1 MYIIIVMIINSIFLL
16 ANKVRIPKTYPNAE
30 SMIRVL
36 LISVKKS
43 MWWSAIL
50 NNNKLIILYYDI
62 KNKL

>member
-30 SMIRVL
+30 SMIRVS

-43 MWWSAIL
+43 MW
-50 NNNKLIILYYDI
+50 
-62 KNKL
+62 